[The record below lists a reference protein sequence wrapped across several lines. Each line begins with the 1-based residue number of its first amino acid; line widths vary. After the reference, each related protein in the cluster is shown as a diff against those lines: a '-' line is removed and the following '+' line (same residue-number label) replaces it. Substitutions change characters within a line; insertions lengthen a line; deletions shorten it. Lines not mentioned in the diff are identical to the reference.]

1 MSKAFKTEAG
11 KQEVFKAY
19 ESLAKSTS
27 LVYEEINIQTKYG
40 NTYLMAM
47 GEKELPVL
55 LLLHGSGINSLMW
68 LNEMNLYKENYR
80 VYAVDMIGEPGK
92 SDEEQLPFGT
102 DDYSN
107 WLNEVVEKL
116 GAERVSIVGI
126 SLGAW
131 LGTKFATKYP
141 EKVDKLVLLCPAGI
155 GKQKIMFLVQSIFY
169 GIQGAKGIKK
179 LMTKVNGGEEMPQE
193 IIDYQILIG
202 KNFNY
207 RREVIPIYSD
217 IELKKLTMPVSLFV
231 GEKDI
236 MLHSKSTADRL
247 GSLLPHAEINY
258 LKDRGH
264 TIVHF
269 GNDIRKFL
277 NK

>member
-1 MSKAFKTEAG
+1 MSKAFKTEEG
-11 KQEVFKAY
+11 KREVFKAY
-19 ESLAKSTS
+19 ESLAKSTG
-27 LVYEEINIQTKYG
+27 LNYEEINIQTKYG
-40 NTYLMAM
+40 NTYIMAM
-47 GEKELPVL
+47 GEKDLPVL

-68 LNEMNLYKENYR
+68 LNEMNIYKDKYR
-80 VYAVDMIGEPGK
+80 VYAIDMVGEPGK
-92 SDEEQLPFGT
+92 SDEEQLPFIT

-107 WLNEVVEKL
+107 WLNEVVENLDTKK
-116 GAERVSIVGI
+116 VSIVGI

-131 LGTKFATKYP
+131 LGTKFSTKYP
-141 EKVDKLVLLCPAGI
+141 EKVEKLVLLCPAGI
-155 GKQKIMFLVQSIFY
+155 GKQKTMFLVQSIFY
-169 GIQGAKGIKK
+169 AIQGDKGIKK

-217 IELKKLTMPVSLFV
+217 MDIKKLTMQVSLFV

-247 GSLLPHAEINY
+247 RSLLPQAEINF

-269 GNDIRKFL
+269 GDDIRKFL
-277 NK
+277 AQ

>member
-1 MSKAFKTEAG
+1 MSKAFKTQEG
-11 KQEVFKAY
+11 KKEVFKAY
-19 ESLAKSTS
+19 ETLAKSTG
-27 LVYEEINIQTKYG
+27 LTYDEINIQTKYG
-40 NTYLMAM
+40 NTYIMAM
-47 GEKELPVL
+47 GETDLPVL
-55 LLLHGSGINSLMW
+55 ILLHGSGINSLMW
-68 LNEMNLYKENYR
+68 LNEMNIYKDSYR
-80 VYAVDMIGEPGK
+80 VYAIDMIGEPGK
-92 SDEEQLPFGT
+92 SDEEQLAFGT

-116 GAERVSIVGI
+116 GAKKVSIVGI

-131 LGTKFATKYP
+131 LGTKFATNHP
-141 EKVDKLVLLCPAGI
+141 NKVEKLVLLCPAGI
-155 GKQKIMFLVQSIFY
+155 GKQKSMFLLQSIFY
-169 GIQGAKGIKK
+169 GIQGEKGIKK
-179 LMTKVNGGEEMPQE
+179 LMTKVNGGEEMPKE

-217 IELKKLTMPVSLFV
+217 SDLKKLTMPVSFFV

-247 GSLLPHAEINY
+247 GSLLSHAEINF

-277 NK
+277 AK

>member
-11 KQEVFKAY
+11 KKEVLKAY
-19 ESLAKSTS
+19 ETLAKSTN
-27 LVYEEINIQTKYG
+27 LNYEEINIQTKYG
-40 NTYLMAM
+40 DTYIMAM
-47 GEKELPVL
+47 GETDLPVL
-55 LLLHGSGINSLMW
+55 ILLHGSGINSLMW
-68 LNEMNLYKENYR
+68 LNEMNLYKDNYR
-80 VYAVDMIGEPGK
+80 VYAIDMIGEPGK
-92 SDEEQLPFGT
+92 SDEEQLPFCT
-102 DDYSN
+102 DYYAN

-116 GAERVSIVGI
+116 GANKVSIVGI

-131 LGTKFATKYP
+131 LGTKFATKLP
-141 EKVDKLVLLCPAGI
+141 KKVEKLVLLCPAGI
-155 GKQKIMFLVQSIFY
+155 GKQKTMFLVQSIFY
-169 GIQGAKGIKK
+169 AIQGDKGIKK
-179 LMTKVNGGEEMPQE
+179 LMKKVNGGEELPQE
-193 IIDYQILIG
+193 ILDYQILIG

-217 IELKKLTMPVSLFV
+217 DDIKKLTMPVSLFV

-247 GSLLPHAEINY
+247 RSLLPKAEINY

-277 NK
+277 AK